1 MFLFL
6 SFTVYLNYYS
16 QILWAILISLSFLLL
31 WPSIGIL
38 ILYRGNIQQIRLSKI
53 FDMFLST
60 FLLLSLSLF
69 ILLTIS
75 GILEITIKSLLGYDI
90 FSYITFKNNN
100 IPLSIN
106 L

>member
-1 MFLFL
+1 M
-6 SFTVYLNYYS
+6 
-16 QILWAILISLSFLLL
+16 
-31 WPSIGIL
+31 
-38 ILYRGNIQQIRLSKI
+38 YRGNIQQIRLSKI

-106 L
+106 LESSFFGPFREELAKIIPLLNKS